1 MIHKYSM
8 NGLHIVLDVNSGAVH
23 IVDKV
28 VYDVLDFYKDCSFE
42 EICEKLG
49 DSYSEQELKEL
60 KDLEDKKGDS
70 KLND

>member
-28 VYDVLDFYKDCSFE
+28 VYDVLDFTKIVLLMKFV
-42 EICEKLG
+42 K
-49 DSYSEQELKEL
+49 
-60 KDLEDKKGDS
+60 
-70 KLND
+70 N

>member
-28 VYDVLDFYKDCSFE
+28 VYDVLDFYKDCSFD

-49 DSYSEQELKEL
+49 DSNSVPEKR
-60 KDLEDKKGDS
+60 K
-70 KLND
+70 

>member
-28 VYDVLDFYKDCSFE
+28 VYDVLDFYKDCSFD

-49 DSYSEQELKEL
+49 DSYSE
-60 KDLEDKKGDS
+60 
-70 KLND
+70 

>member
-42 EICEKLG
+42 EICE
-49 DSYSEQELKEL
+49 
-60 KDLEDKKGDS
+60 
-70 KLND
+70 N